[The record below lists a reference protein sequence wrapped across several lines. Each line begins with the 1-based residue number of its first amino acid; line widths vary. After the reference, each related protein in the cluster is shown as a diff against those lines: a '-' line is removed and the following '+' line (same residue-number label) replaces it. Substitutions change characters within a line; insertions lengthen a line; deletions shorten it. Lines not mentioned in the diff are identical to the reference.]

1 MVVLTIV
8 TEKNGEAIFFDEPI
22 PQVHFIKLISCS
34 LYNSWDTLKK
44 EGSAELG
51 TVEKD
56 TSVSIGKIP
65 PGHYSLESL
74 ANEIKD
80 IFKTYNYRLTTET
93 NTLFGLIKIVNLGTK
108 AINLDRDLAHL
119 LDINRKLKNQITY
132 VKRLTASTT
141 YFIHCDLIDK
151 KQNLF
156 NRRRS
161 DLLAVV
167 DVKGKP
173 YEKVTYNSSPQQ
185 VLRECAT
192 DKFINS
198 ITLSVKDENGEL
210 FDFKGLPLCFELEL
224 N

>member
-8 TEKNGEAIFFDEPI
+8 SEKNGEAIFFDALI

-44 EGSAELG
+44 EGSANIELKEG
-51 TVEKD
+51 VK
-56 TSVSIGKIP
+56 SVIRIL
-65 PGHYSLESL
+65 PGHYDLQSLGK
-74 ANEIKD
+74 EID
-80 IFKTYNYRLTTET
+80 NLFDRYNYKQLETEIHQPNGQLVIRNFGAKPIELDNDLASLLGIRRKLALTT
-93 NTLFGLIKIVNLGTK
+93 FVK
-108 AINLDRDLAHL
+108 
-119 LDINRKLKNQITY
+119 QITAP
-132 VKRLTASTT
+132 TA

-151 KQNLF
+151 SKNLF
-156 NRRRS
+156 NHRRS
-161 DLLAVV
+161 DLLAVI

-173 YEKVTYNSSPQQ
+173 YEKVTYHSSPQQ

-198 ITLSVKDENGEL
+198 ITLSVRDENGDL
-210 FDFKGLPLCFELEL
+210 FDFKGLPLAFELDL